1 MLNSPMAYKMMQ
13 SVKNGDLNLI
23 HELPHTESMG
33 EVGLKIVKDV
43 SMRDLY
49 TIMQV
54 VQAFYKFVL
63 PMAKKFSQF
72 KSKSATLLQ
81 LIPN

>member
-1 MLNSPMAYKMMQ
+1 MAYKMMQ

-33 EVGLKIVKDV
+33 EVGLKIVKAI

-49 TIMQV
+49 TIIQV
-54 VQAFYKFVL
+54 SQAFYKFVL

-72 KSKSATLLQ
+72 NSKSATLLQ
-81 LIPN
+81 LVPN